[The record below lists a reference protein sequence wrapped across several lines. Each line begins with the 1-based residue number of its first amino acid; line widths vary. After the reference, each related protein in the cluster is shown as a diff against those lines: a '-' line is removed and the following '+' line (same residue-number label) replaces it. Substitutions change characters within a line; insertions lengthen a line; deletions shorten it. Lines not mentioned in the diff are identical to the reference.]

1 MAPSNIS
8 ATVMSSTSITVEW
21 EGIIPCTL
29 ANGLIVKYRIQYR
42 AQDGE
47 IEITEQSGAWNS
59 SSDLLISG
67 LVPSTTYFFQV
78 AAVNEEGDVGLYS
91 DPIAAETRPLCSD
104 YSSQCIAT
112 VVPVGIGLVVVAIA
126 TFLIV
131 FCCYRYIP
139 LCTCFKLTFLL
150 YILGIRT
157 V

>member
-1 MAPSNIS
+1 MAPSNVS
-8 ATVMSSTSITVEW
+8 ATANSSTSISVEW

-47 IEITEQSGAWNS
+47 VEITEESGAWNS
-59 SSDLLISG
+59 SSALLISG
-67 LVPSTTYFFQV
+67 LVPSTKYFFQV

-91 DPIAAETRPLCSD
+91 DPIAAKTRPLYRDSN
-104 YSSQCIAT
+104 SQEYNIAIL
-112 VVPVGIGLVVVAIA
+112 VPVGIGFLVVVAIA

-139 LCTCFKLTFLL
+139 VCT
-150 YILGIRT
+150 Y
-157 V
+157 

>member
-1 MAPSNIS
+1 MAPSNVS
-8 ATVMSSTSITVEW
+8 ATANSSTSISVEW

-47 IEITEQSGAWNS
+47 VEITEESGAWNS
-59 SSDLLISG
+59 SSALLISG
-67 LVPSTTYFFQV
+67 LVPSTKYFFQV

-91 DPIAAETRPLCSD
+91 DPIAAKTRPLYRDSN
-104 YSSQCIAT
+104 SQEYNIAIL
-112 VVPVGIGLVVVAIA
+112 VLVGIGFLVVVAIA

-139 LCTCFKLTFLL
+139 VCT
-150 YILGIRT
+150 Y
-157 V
+157 